1 MKKLALA
8 LGLLAVAPLAASA
21 DVTKEDIKK
30 LAAAGVG
37 DEVILAFIRSN
48 GPVVRLTA
56 DDIVELKQAGA
67 GEKVLSALVGGP
79 GAPPKVQ
86 TQIVEKVVE
95 RPVYVSS
102 SPTYVVD
109 TPSYY
114 YPSTYYS
121 NYAWPSYYYSSY
133 YPRYSY
139 SSYSSYSSYCGPR
152 LGVTYSSGSSRCA
165 PRSTWGVS
173 LRR

>member
-1 MKKLALA
+1 MKKLALV
-8 LGLLAVAPLAASA
+8 LGLLAAAPLAASA
-21 DVTKEDIKK
+21 DVSKEDIKK

-67 GEKVLSALVGGP
+67 GEKVLSALVGGA
-79 GAPPKVQ
+79 GAPQKVQ

-109 TPSYY
+109 PPSYY
-114 YPSTYYS
+114 YPSYYYS
-121 NYAWPSYYYSSY
+121 NYAWPSTYYYSSY
-133 YPRYSY
+133 SSCYPRY
-139 SSYSSYSSYCGPR
+139 SYSSYCGPR
-152 LGVTYSSGSSRCA
+152 LGVSYYGGSSRCS

-173 LRR
+173 IRR

>member
-8 LGLLAVAPLAASA
+8 LGLLAAAPLAASA
-21 DVTKEDIKK
+21 DVTKDDIRK

-48 GPVVRLTA
+48 GPVARLSA

-67 GEKVLSALVGGP
+67 GEKVLSALVGGSS
-79 GAPPKVQ
+79 APQKVQ

-95 RPVYVSS
+95 RPVYVPSS
-102 SPTYVVD
+102 TTYVVD

-114 YPSTYYS
+114 YPSYYYS
-121 NYAWPSYYYSSY
+121 NYAWPGYYSSY
-133 YPRYSY
+133 YSNCSPRY
-139 SSYSSYSSYCGPR
+139 SYSSYCGPR
-152 LGVTYSSGSSRCA
+152 FGVSYYGGSSRCS

-173 LRR
+173 IRR